1 MKAKPSIVTA
11 CLSGRLPA
19 WLAGLGQWRRVM
31 SLALLAVLMLASSPG
46 VCGDAPSLTEY
57 QVKALFLLNFTKYVE
72 WPDAAFEQADAPI
85 TIGVVGENHFGEDL
99 KKAVEGKS
107 VNGRKIIIVSLETES
122 DWSKCRILFISGSEK
137 KRLAEIL
144 GKIGTLPVLT
154 VGETEQF
161 TQQGGMVNFTRKD
174 GKVRLEINLT
184 AAEKAKVGISS
195 KLLSVADVVRGK
207 P

>member
-1 MKAKPSIVTA
+1 
-11 CLSGRLPA
+11 
-19 WLAGLGQWRRVM
+19 
-31 SLALLAVLMLASSPG
+31 
-46 VCGDAPSLTEY
+46 
-57 QVKALFLLNFTKYVE
+57 LNFTKYVE

-99 KKAVEGKS
+99 KKSVEGKS
-107 VNGRKIIIVSLETES
+107 VNGRKIIIVPLETES

-137 KRLAEIL
+137 KRLAEIMA
-144 GKIGTLPVLT
+144 KVGTLPVLT